1 MYLNIQGLSKRYE
14 GHGGGSHL
22 ALDDVSF
29 GIERGTFLTLLG
41 PSGCGK
47 STLLSMLAGLDQP
60 SGGRIEMGGRVVYDS
75 SKKTFLEA
83 AERNISMVFQSY
95 AIWPHMSVRENVDFP
110 LRYGVNGRK
119 MASAERERIVGH
131 ALEKVRLTQFADRPA
146 PLLSG
151 GQQQRVSLA
160 RALAQRPAVL
170 LLDEP
175 LSNLD
180 AHLRENMQK
189 EIRSIVT
196 EEGIT
201 AVYVTHDQ
209 KEALS
214 MSDMIVV
221 LKEGC
226 IQQIGTPME
235 IYYRPKNRFV
245 AEFMGSP
252 NMIDAEV
259 RQIDPQRNLVLADSE
274 LGPLCLQH
282 IDCGET
288 LAPGKRLNV
297 VLKQEDLRIVA
308 PGETPPAHNC
318 FSLPLVRQVFLGD
331 RLEVLCQLRDKLI
344 SIYTSARHWQDGE
357 RVSFACCPSQLHYF
371 PAVS

>member
-1 MYLNIQGLSKRYE
+1 MYLKIEGLSKRYE
-14 GHGGGSHL
+14 GHGSSQL
-22 ALDDVSF
+22 ALDDISF

-119 MASAERERIVGH
+119 MSGQDRDRIVSH
-131 ALEKVRLTQFADRPA
+131 ALDKVRLTAFADRPA

-214 MSDMIVV
+214 MSDQIVV
-221 LKEGC
+221 LKEGR
-226 IQQIGTPME
+226 IQQIGTPMD
-235 IYYRPKNRFV
+235 IYYRPRNRFV

-252 NMIDAEV
+252 NMIAAEV
-259 RQIDPQRNLVLADSE
+259 RQVDAQRDLVLADSE
-274 LGPLCLQH
+274 LGPLCMKR
-282 IDCGET
+282 IDCGED
-288 LAPGKRLNV
+288 LSPGKRLNV
-297 VLKQEDLRIVA
+297 VLKQEDLCIVP
-308 PGETPPAHNC
+308 PGAASPYVNC

-331 RLEVLCQLRDKLI
+331 RLEVLCQLRDKMI
-344 SIYTSARHWQDGE
+344 SIYTSARQWQSGD

-371 PAVS
+371 PEV

>member
-1 MYLNIQGLSKRYE
+1 MFLQIDGLKKKYGTDR
-14 GHGGGSHL
+14 GAGL

-29 GIERGTFLTLLG
+29 GIPEGTFLTLLG

-47 STLLSMLAGLDQP
+47 STLLSMLAGLDEP
-60 SGGRIEMGGRVVYDS
+60 TGGRIEMNGKVVYDS
-75 SKKTFLEA
+75 LRRILLPAS
-83 AERNISMVFQSY
+83 ERNISMVFQSY

-110 LRYGVNGRK
+110 LRYGVAGRK
-119 MASAERERIVGH
+119 MPAHERARIVDH
-131 ALEKVRLTQFADRPA
+131 ALKRVRLEPFADRPA

-160 RALAQRPAVL
+160 RALAQKPSLL

-180 AHLRENMQK
+180 AHLRERMQK

-209 KEALS
+209 KEAMS
-214 MSDMIVV
+214 MSDIIVV
-221 LKEGC
+221 LKDGKV
-226 IQQIGTPME
+226 QQIGSPTD

-252 NMIDAEV
+252 NIIDACVQHVERDV
-259 RQIDPQRNLVLADSE
+259 VVVESE
-274 LGPLCLQH
+274 LGAMRMGRIDSCKDLQ
-282 IDCGET
+282 
-288 LAPGKRLNV
+288 PGRKLNV
-297 VLKQEDLRIVA
+297 VLKQEDLRIVL
-308 PGETPPAHNC
+308 PGQCSPEENY

-331 RLEVLCQLRDKLI
+331 RLEVLCQLRHKLI
-344 SIYTSARHWQDGE
+344 SIYTSAREWQQGDLVG
-357 RVSFACCPSQLHYF
+357 FACAPSHLHYF
-371 PAVS
+371 PAG

>member
-1 MYLNIQGLSKRYE
+1 MFLQIDRLTKKY
-14 GHGGGSHL
+14 HGDRGSSL
-22 ALDDVSF
+22 ALDDVGF
-29 GIERGTFLTLLG
+29 AIPKGTFLTLLG

-47 STLLSMLAGLDQP
+47 STLLSMLAGLDEP
-60 SGGRIEMGGRVVYDS
+60 TSGRIEMNGRVVYDS
-75 SKKTFLEA
+75 AQRTFLQSS
-83 AERNISMVFQSY
+83 ERNISMVFQSY

-110 LRYGVNGRK
+110 LRYGVAGRK
-119 MASAERERIVGH
+119 MAPQDRKQVVDR
-131 ALEKVRLTQFADRPA
+131 ALSRVRLESFADRPA

-160 RALAQRPAVL
+160 RALAQKPSLL

-180 AHLRENMQK
+180 AHLRESMQK

-214 MSDMIVV
+214 MSDTIVV
-221 LKEGC
+221 LKDGRV
-226 IQQIGTPME
+226 QQIGSPMD
-235 IYYRPKNRFV
+235 IYYRPQNRFV

-252 NMIDAEV
+252 NIIDACVKHIEHDV
-259 RQIDPQRNLVLADSE
+259 VLAESE
-274 LGPLCLQH
+274 LGNLRMHRVEGCKGL
-282 IDCGET
+282 E
-288 LAPGKRLNV
+288 PGRKINV
-297 VLKQEDLRIVA
+297 VLKQEDLRIV
-308 PGETPPAHNC
+308 PPEHVTPEENY

-331 RLEVLCQLRDKLI
+331 RLEVLCQLREKLI
-344 SIYTSARHWQDGE
+344 SIYTSARDWQQGDKVG
-357 RVSFACCPSQLHYF
+357 FACAPSRLHYF
-371 PAVS
+371 PAS